1 MTEPNRQ
8 SEENEERII
17 EIEIERLRP
26 FKEHPFQVKD
36 DKEMF
41 LLQESIEK
49 YGILNPLIVRP
60 VPDGYYEIISGHR
73 RKHAAEKLGYRKV
86 PVIIRV
92 LSEDDSI
99 LSMVDSNLHRE
110 RISYSEKAFAYKLKN
125 DVLKRKSGR
134 KKSQVDHKTPR
145 KRAIEIIS
153 EDCGDSPKQ
162 VQRYISLTKL
172 IPEMLQKLD
181 DEIISFC
188 PAVEIAA
195 LSEKEQRELL
205 VAMEYAQAIPSLSQ
219 AQRIR
224 QLSKEKQ
231 LSLEK
236 MEEIMC
242 EVKKGEITRVAFTNE
257 QLHKYFPNSYTP
269 AMMKRE
275 ILALLKLWK
284 KRIMGKLKEEEI
296 MCKVISVVNQK
307 GGVGKTTTTV
317 NVGIGLAREGKKVLL
332 IDADPQGSLTASLGY
347 EEPDDLRITL
357 ATIMMDVINE
367 EEISLEDGIL
377 HHQENVDLLPANIEL
392 SALEVTM
399 GNVMSREMIMKE
411 YIDAIRCR
419 YDYILIDCMPSLGM
433 MTINALVSS
442 DSVLIPVQAAYLPV
456 KGLQQL
462 IKTILTVKKRLNRK
476 LAIEGIL
483 LTMVD
488 FRTNYARDIASRVH
502 TTYGSQIEVF
512 ENVIPMSVK
521 AAETSAEGKSIY
533 MHCPKGKVAEAYM
546 NLTQEVLKNE
556 K

>member
-8 SEENEERII
+8 SGEKEERII

-145 KRAIEIIS
+145 KRSIDIIS

-195 LSEKEQRELL
+195 LKENEQRELL
-205 VAMEYAQAIPSLSQ
+205 KAMDYAQAIPSLSQ
-219 AQRIR
+219 AQRIK

-236 MEEIMC
+236 MEEIQRKRLHIWNIYD
-242 EVKKGEITRVAFTNE
+242 ESLKKLEEKNLLSLQKIPEYATNNAHMFYMVCNTPE
-257 QLHKYFPNSYTP
+257 ERTQLIEHLKKDGIHAVFHYLSLHKSKY
-269 AMMKRE
+269 A
-275 ILALLKLWK
+275 
-284 KRIMGKLKEEEI
+284 
-296 MCKVISVVNQK
+296 QK
-307 GGVGKTTTTV
+307 
-317 NVGIGLAREGKKVLL
+317 
-332 IDADPQGSLTASLGY
+332 
-347 EEPDDLRITL
+347 
-357 ATIMMDVINE
+357 
-367 EEISLEDGIL
+367 
-377 HHQENVDLLPANIEL
+377 HHLDE
-392 SALEVTM
+392 
-399 GNVMSREMIMKE
+399 
-411 YIDAIRCR
+411 
-419 YDYILIDCMPSLGM
+419 
-433 MTINALVSS
+433 
-442 DSVLIPVQAAYLPV
+442 AYLPMSDYYTERLV
-456 KGLQQL
+456 RLPMFYSMYDEDVNRVVYS
-462 IKTILTVKKRLNRK
+462 ILNFF
-476 LAIEGIL
+476 
-483 LTMVD
+483 D
-488 FRTNYARDIASRVH
+488 
-502 TTYGSQIEVF
+502 
-512 ENVIPMSVK
+512 
-521 AAETSAEGKSIY
+521 
-533 MHCPKGKVAEAYM
+533 
-546 NLTQEVLKNE
+546 
-556 K
+556 

>member
-8 SEENEERII
+8 SGENEERII

-99 LSMVDSNLHRE
+99 LS
-110 RISYSEKAFAYKLKN
+110 
-125 DVLKRKSGR
+125 
-134 KKSQVDHKTPR
+134 
-145 KRAIEIIS
+145 
-153 EDCGDSPKQ
+153 
-162 VQRYISLTKL
+162 
-172 IPEMLQKLD
+172 
-181 DEIISFC
+181 
-188 PAVEIAA
+188 
-195 LSEKEQRELL
+195 
-205 VAMEYAQAIPSLSQ
+205 
-219 AQRIR
+219 
-224 QLSKEKQ
+224 
-231 LSLEK
+231 
-236 MEEIMC
+236 
-242 EVKKGEITRVAFTNE
+242 
-257 QLHKYFPNSYTP
+257 
-269 AMMKRE
+269 
-275 ILALLKLWK
+275 
-284 KRIMGKLKEEEI
+284 
-296 MCKVISVVNQK
+296 
-307 GGVGKTTTTV
+307 
-317 NVGIGLAREGKKVLL
+317 
-332 IDADPQGSLTASLGY
+332 
-347 EEPDDLRITL
+347 
-357 ATIMMDVINE
+357 
-367 EEISLEDGIL
+367 
-377 HHQENVDLLPANIEL
+377 
-392 SALEVTM
+392 
-399 GNVMSREMIMKE
+399 
-411 YIDAIRCR
+411 
-419 YDYILIDCMPSLGM
+419 MPSLGM